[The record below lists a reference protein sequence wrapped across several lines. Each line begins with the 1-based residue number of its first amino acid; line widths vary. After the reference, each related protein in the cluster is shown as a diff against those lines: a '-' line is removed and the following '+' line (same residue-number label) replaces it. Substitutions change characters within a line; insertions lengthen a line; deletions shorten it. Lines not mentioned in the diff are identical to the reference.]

1 MKLKETSI
9 ADARAVPIPVTDSNR
24 EMFRDEERRMMAA
37 VGTENC
43 KAITNTSIVNSLII
57 AGYNARKKNGDY
69 ARS

>member
-1 MKLKETSI
+1 MRLKETSI
-9 ADARAVPIPVTDSNR
+9 AEAKVVPVPVTDANR

-43 KAITNTSIVNSLII
+43 KAITNASIVNSLII

-69 ARS
+69 R